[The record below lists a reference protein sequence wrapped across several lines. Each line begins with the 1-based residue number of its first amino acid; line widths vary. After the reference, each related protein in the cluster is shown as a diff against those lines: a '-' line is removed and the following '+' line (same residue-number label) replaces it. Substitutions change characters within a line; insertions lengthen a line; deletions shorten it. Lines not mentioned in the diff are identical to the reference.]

1 MIKNVI
7 KLQISHTNNWPKL
20 CTVNDD
26 RYQKVWLFESTHRH
40 QVHRYHTC
48 THIHHAMHTH
58 YLCAHGTHMWTCTC
72 NMHTSCA
79 HTLRTMHMHSCNP
92 SPTHLFMIMLWG
104 STPDRWKWRSYKV
117 LLVYWESTK
126 LRSCVKVQV
135 AILNSLS
142 LMVSVDIKQHWTWT
156 WKSTPI
162 RSHIFGDYNR
172 YWPVPPCK
180 NSFVQ
185 FKMVSTSSGKAIG
198 LLMHSIQSLRSF
210 PALPLKQ
217 FQRWFEWRLKA
228 LCHPPSDSR
237 ELKHRAH
244 PLSAL
249 TLSS

>member
-1 MIKNVI
+1 MWSNCK
-7 KLQISHTNNWPKL
+7 SHTQTTGLSFVLSMMTDIRKCGYLRAHTDTRSTDTTHVHTFTML
-20 CTVNDD
+20 CTHTTCVHMV
-26 RYQKVWLFESTHRH
+26 RICEHAHVICIHHVHTHS
-40 QVHRYHTC
+40 VPCTC
-48 THIHHAMHTH
+48 TPAP
-58 YLCAHGTHMWTCTC
+58 
-72 NMHTSCA
+72 
-79 HTLRTMHMHSCNP
+79 P

-217 FQRWFEWRLKA
+217 FQRWFEWWLKA